1 MMYHL
6 KKKTKLPT
14 KMRRRLKKFQ
24 KRKVNPPNQRNK
36 KYMWIN
42 TTKKK
47 RITVRNSTMKRK
59 WMIIKRTTESKFML
73 MQIQM
78 YKSNSKINQKKKA
91 KRMENIIKKAK
102 KKMLISNTLRLSTI
116 ITAAILMIKQKA

>member
-1 MMYHL
+1 
-6 KKKTKLPT
+6 
-14 KMRRRLKKFQ
+14 
-24 KRKVNPPNQRNK
+24 
-36 KYMWIN
+36 
-42 TTKKK
+42 
-47 RITVRNSTMKRK
+47 MKRK